1 MKNKFT
7 LVEDVLGVYSDRVWY
22 YIPHYNGYE
31 ISNDGY
37 IRSMKHYRKYPFG
50 LLIEPKKNRKGE
62 ILQPIRYE
70 LSNDNNEREVLTLDE
85 IKNLAYNNPRFN
97 TMGYPRKTFSTD
109 ISSRNQRY
117 FVRKKQD
124 NVQPNKRLIYPKF
137 TVIKEDSN
145 PNIICPI
152 ESINGGIYYGRK
164 NN

>member
-7 LVEDVLGVYSDRVWY
+7 LVEDALGVYNDRVWY
-22 YIPHYNGYE
+22 YIPYYNGYE

-85 IKNLAYNNPRFN
+85 IKNLAYNNPR
-97 TMGYPRKTFSTD
+97 K
-109 ISSRNQRY
+109 IQ
-117 FVRKKQD
+117 
-124 NVQPNKRLIYPKF
+124 
-137 TVIKEDSN
+137 
-145 PNIICPI
+145 
-152 ESINGGIYYGRK
+152 YYGLSKK
-164 NN
+164 NIFYRYIFKKSKIFC